1 MESGSADGLLLV
13 DKAIGMTSHDAVALA
28 RRALR
33 TRRIGHAGTLDPF
46 ASGLLVMLVGRATR
60 LLPYLDGEPKVYE
73 ATIRFGAET
82 DTADPTGVVVRE
94 APLPDAAAVDR
105 AIIQLTG
112 EIEQIPPVFS
122 AKKVGGVRAYAAAR
136 RGEAVAL
143 APTRIVVHGWSIRAR
158 RAEELDVEIVCGGGT
173 YVRALARDLGA
184 LAGSA
189 AHLVRLRRTR
199 SGPFSVDDATS
210 TDALA
215 VGARPLR
222 PSRDAVSA
230 MPVQVLADEDVVRIA
245 RGMTVSAELSGDRC
259 ALVDVSGTLVALAER
274 RGDAWQPKVVLRGE

>member
-82 DTADPTGVVVRE
+82 DTADHTGAVIRE
-94 APLPDAAAVDR
+94 APLPDAASVDR
-105 AIIQLTG
+105 AIEQLTG
-112 EIEQIPPVFS
+112 EIDQMPPAYS
-122 AKKVGGVRAYAAAR
+122 AKKVDGVRAYAAAR

-143 APTRIVVHGWSIRAR
+143 APVKIVVHRWTVRAR
-158 RAEELDVEIVCGGGT
+158 RADEMDVEIVCGGGT
-173 YVRALARDLGA
+173 YVRALARDVGM

-199 SGPFSVDDATS
+199 SGPFSVDDAVS
-210 TDALA
+210 TEVLA
-215 VGARPLR
+215 AGGPPLR
-222 PSRDAVSA
+222 PARDAVSA
-230 MPVQVLADEDVVRIA
+230 LPAQALADADVARII
-245 RGMTVSAELSGDRC
+245 RGIAVPAQQAGERC
-259 ALVDVSGTLVALAER
+259 ALVDLAGTLVAVAER
-274 RGDAWQPKVVLRGE
+274 RGDSWQPRVVLRGD

>member
-1 MESGSADGLLLV
+1 MESSSADGLLLV
-13 DKAIGMTSHDAVALA
+13 DKAVGMTSHDAVAVA

-73 ATIRFGAET
+73 ATIRFGVET
-82 DTADPTGVVVRE
+82 DTADHTGAVVRE

-105 AIIQLTG
+105 AIEQLTG
-112 EIEQIPPVFS
+112 EIEQMPPLFS

-143 APTRIVVHGWSIRAR
+143 APARIVVHRWIVRAR

-173 YVRALARDLGA
+173 YVRALARDLGT

-199 SGPFSVDDATS
+199 SGPFAVDDATS
-210 TDALA
+210 TEALA
-215 VGARPLR
+215 AGERALR
-222 PSRDAVSA
+222 PARDAVSS
-230 MPVQVLADEDVVRIA
+230 MPVQALADADVARIV
-245 RGMTVSAELSGDRC
+245 RGMAVSAEQSGDRC
-259 ALVDVSGTLVALAER
+259 ALVDGAGTLVAVAER
-274 RGDAWQPKVVLRGE
+274 RGDAWQPRVVLRGD